1 MYYFLDADSLNTEKA
16 LFIDLHEDIQHL
28 TLIISM

>member
-1 MYYFLDADSLNTEKA
+1 MYYSLDVDFPNTEKA
-16 LFIDLHEDIQHL
+16 LFIDHREDIQHL